1 MFDRLLE
8 FDRSITLAL
17 NGSDSIVM
25 DKLMTIV
32 TSTIVWIPMGLF
44 LLYII
49 YRYKGLKTTILVFGG
64 IMLCVFFADMV
75 AAGIIKPLV
84 GRLRPS
90 NEPMLI
96 DKIDLVNNYRGGWY
110 GFFSCHAANTMS
122 VAVFLSLLLHRWS
135 IALLLVLWSLL
146 NCWSRLY
153 LGVHYMGD
161 ILVGLMWGA
170 IVGWSIYMIMRRSIG
185 SMQEISVRPAN
196 TAILITFAVIV
207 VLVPILAT

>member
-25 DKLMTIV
+25 DKLMMIV

-135 IALLLVLWSLL
+135 ISLLLVLWSLL

>member
-25 DKLMTIV
+25 DKLMMIV

-49 YRYKGLKTTILVFGG
+49 YKYKGLKTTILVFGG

-75 AAGIIKPLV
+75 AAGIFKPLV

-135 IALLLVLWSLL
+135 ISLLLVLWSLL